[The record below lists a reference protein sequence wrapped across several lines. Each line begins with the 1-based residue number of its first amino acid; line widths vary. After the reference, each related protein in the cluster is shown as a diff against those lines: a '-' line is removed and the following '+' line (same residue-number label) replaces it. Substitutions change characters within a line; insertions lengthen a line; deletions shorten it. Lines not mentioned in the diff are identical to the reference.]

1 MKERNILID
10 VAKGL
15 GILLVIWR
23 HTACPF
29 LDEIS
34 SFRLHFFF
42 MLSGYFFSRKD
53 LFKDQLYYNIKR
65 IGRPYLLF
73 SVLIYL
79 YYLLFCFI
87 FKLDYDPLII
97 IKTIPYD
104 GVVSEPLWF
113 LVSLFTISVFYYFV
127 SKIKNSYIQL
137 LLCLILFIVSKL
149 HLLPIPYRCFYISSS
164 MSFLIY
170 YFIGNKLREFH
181 ANIFT
186 LFAELKS
193 YNKLLYTILSLS
205 AFCILYY
212 AIDFA
217 ENKYLSIAFSIP
229 IALLGIC
236 CLVSFASLV
245 SNLKKVSSGLA
256 YIGRNSL
263 TMYAIQLPL
272 MELTRPVSNLF
283 FERETYLW
291 GGMNVFV
298 NLFITIIATEILCR
312 VFPGILGKNR
322 KIKTQ

>member
-1 MKERNILID
+1 MEKRNALID
-10 VAKGL
+10 ATKGL
-15 GILLVIWR
+15 GILLVIWG
-23 HTACPF
+23 HTTTPF
-29 LDEIS
+29 FDEIYA
-34 SFRLHFFF
+34 FHMPFFF
-42 MLSGYFFSRKD
+42 VVSGYFFSRKSS
-53 LFKDQLYYNIKR
+53 FKNQLSYNIKR
-65 IGRPYLLF
+65 IGYPYFLL
-73 SVLIYL
+73 SVLIYV

-87 FKLDYDPLII
+87 FKLDYNPLGI

-127 SKIKNSYIQL
+127 SKIKNGYIQL

-149 HLLPIPYRCFYISSS
+149 HLLPIPYQCFYISSS

-170 YFIGNKLREFH
+170 YFIGNKLKG
-181 ANIFT
+181 ANVNIFII
-186 LFAELKS
+186 FAELKS
-193 YNKLLYTILSLS
+193 HKKLLCTIFSLV

-217 ENKYLSIAFSIP
+217 GNKYLSIAFSIP

-272 MELTRPVSNLF
+272 MELTQPVSNLF

-312 VFPGILGKNR
+312 VFPGILSKNR
-322 KIKTQ
+322 KMKTQ

>member
-15 GILLVIWR
+15 GILLVIWG
-23 HTACPF
+23 HTTTPF
-29 LDEIS
+29 FNEIYA
-34 SFRLHFFF
+34 FHMPFFF
-42 MLSGYFFSRKD
+42 VVSGYFFSRKGS
-53 LFKDQLYYNIKR
+53 FKNQLSYNIKR
-65 IGRPYLLF
+65 IGYPYLLF

-87 FKLDYDPLII
+87 FKLDYNPLGI
-97 IKTIPYD
+97 IKIIPYD

-127 SKIKNSYIQL
+127 SKIKNGYIQL
-137 LLCLILFIVSKL
+137 LLCLILFIFSKL
-149 HLLPIPYRCFYISSS
+149 HLIPNWFCISSS
-164 MSFLIY
+164 MSFLVY

-186 LFAELKS
+186 IFAELESHK
-193 YNKLLYTILSLS
+193 KLLYVILSLV

-212 AIDFA
+212 TIDFA
-217 ENKYLSIAFSIP
+217 GNKYLSIAFSIP
-229 IALLGIC
+229 IALFGAC

-283 FERETYLW
+283 FERETYL

-322 KIKTQ
+322 KMKTQ